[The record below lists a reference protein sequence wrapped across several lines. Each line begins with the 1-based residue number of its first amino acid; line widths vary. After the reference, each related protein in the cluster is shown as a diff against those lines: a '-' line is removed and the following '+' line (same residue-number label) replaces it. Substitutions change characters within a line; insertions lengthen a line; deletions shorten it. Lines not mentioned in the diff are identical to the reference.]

1 MLINFCPWFIMQ
13 PKLKFGNL
21 ICHAEFQFFFIKKI
35 VAKML
40 TNKYVTKLKYIC
52 LYKNVFTNDTKKSYK
67 IGF

>member
-40 TNKYVTKLKYIC
+40 TNKYVSLSSNTYAYTKMSLQMIP
-52 LYKNVFTNDTKKSYK
+52 KNHIK
-67 IGF
+67 